1 MVQDADTRQH
11 EDSLTI
17 IWGISVVCSG
27 VGGDEILYLYKATV
41 HTKTIKKIKLQSF
54 YLGTSM
60 FSVSTAVFLS
70 Y

>member
-1 MVQDADTRQH
+1 M
-11 EDSLTI
+11 
-17 IWGISVVCSG
+17 CSG
-27 VGGDEILYLYKATV
+27 VGGDEISYLYKATV